1 MPPAVPKPADTFY
14 EPLTEDVEDL
24 LGRFQQKD
32 SIRFDVFSAVWR
44 DMRFSDVFRGVLGM
58 SDTRKFSKA
67 AMATAV
73 KYFLPPYCLH
83 VRVGG
88 LYLMYAFYHTQLAV
102 PPVSIRLALGDWDH
116 IQSFLQK
123 LAVCGHLDVVYVF
136 RSLVS
141 SKAFHYTAMPI
152 LLTFQKSKRQSK
164 TLCREMLA
172 RTTAVMELLTEDFL
186 AEVTNVQTVYEKM
199 KQEVAEVR
207 LQAAM
212 THPQFAARLKGSL
225 TDFMAWQQNTFHPGK
240 DEKPACDDDD
250 SRSRARLM
258 AAIKKKSYGRKEG
271 GPKSERQ
278 FQQDVNAVD
287 SSSSEPE
294 QGEDCADPH
303 RVKPLSLRA
312 RTWKS
317 LGKNTEKSE
326 LAPWLLSAPDHE
338 GVPLRRKWHG
348 RSKQ

>member
-1 MPPAVPKPADTFY
+1 MPPAAPKPADTFY

-32 SIRFDVFSAVWR
+32 SIRFDVFSALWR
-44 DMRFSDVFRGVLGM
+44 DMRFSDLFRGVPGM
-58 SDTRKFSKA
+58 SDTRRFSKA
-67 AMATAV
+67 AMATAA
-73 KYFLPPYCLH
+73 KYSLPPYCLN

-88 LYLMYAFYHTQLAV
+88 LYLMYAFYHTQLAD
-102 PPVSIRLALGDWDH
+102 PPVLIRLALGDWEH
-116 IQSFLQK
+116 MRTFLQK

-152 LLTFQKSKRQSK
+152 LLTFQRPKRQSK
-164 TLCREMLA
+164 TACREMLA
-172 RTTAVMELLTEDFL
+172 RTTAVMELLADDSL

-199 KQEVAEVR
+199 KQDVEEVR
-207 LQAAM
+207 LQTAM
-212 THPQFAARLKGSL
+212 THPQFAARLNGILS
-225 TDFMAWQQNTFHPGK
+225 DFIAWQQNTFHPGK
-240 DEKPACDDDD
+240 DDQPACDDDE

-258 AAIKKKSYGRKEG
+258 SAIKTKSYGRKEG

-278 FQQDVNAVD
+278 SRDVNAVD
-287 SSSSEPE
+287 WSSSEPE
-294 QGEDCADPH
+294 QGQDRADTR

-348 RSKQ
+348 RSNQ